1 MTGQCDSQ
9 PGAILV
15 AVGKKAH
22 EKHQFAVGMELS
34 GASVPVDDPR
44 VESAALNKTSKIKV
58 LRATSPTE
66 LSPPP
71 FLGPPPSLETYRERG
86 HRRPDPKT
94 YEAKCSTCMWGC
106 RMPVE
111 IILDQWDQS
120 KKKYRF
126 ETFCYGPKSCSLYRA
141 GATRKVPG
149 RRGMSWEEEDWVDE
163 EATSHRGP
171 DD

>member
-1 MTGQCDSQ
+1 MTGKCDSQ
-9 PGAILV
+9 PCEILV

-22 EKHQFAVGMELS
+22 EKHQFAVGTELS

-44 VESAALNKTSKIKV
+44 LETAEFYKTTKIEITAESSSAE
-58 LRATSPTE
+58 P
-66 LSPPP
+66 SPPP

-86 HRRPDPKT
+86 HRRLDPKT
-94 YEAKCSTCMWGC
+94 YDSKCATCIWGC

-120 KKKYRF
+120 KKKYRY
-126 ETFCYGPKSCSLYRA
+126 ETFCYGLKSCPLYRA

-171 DD
+171 ND